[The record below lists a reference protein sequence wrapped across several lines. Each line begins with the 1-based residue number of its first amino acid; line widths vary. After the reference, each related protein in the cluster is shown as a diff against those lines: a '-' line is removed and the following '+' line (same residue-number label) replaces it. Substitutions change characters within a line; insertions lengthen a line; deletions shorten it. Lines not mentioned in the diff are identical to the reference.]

1 MAKSSNIVTLALQ
14 SKTYGGASEAAAQMA
29 QPNAEPVEDY
39 DYESLP
45 PNFSLLQNM
54 AAGAFAGIAEHTV
67 MYPIDAIKTRMQI
80 INPTP
85 NAVYN
90 GVIQGTYRIATGEGI
105 LSLWRGMSSVIV
117 GAGPAHAVYFATYEA
132 VKHVMGGNKAG
143 VHHPL
148 AAATSGACATIAS
161 DALMNPFDV
170 IKQRMQI
177 HNSSKMYRSML
188 DCAKYVYRNEGL
200 AAFYVSYP
208 TTLSMT
214 VPFTALQFLAYES
227 ISTTM
232 NPTKK
237 YDPVT
242 HCLAG
247 AVAGGFAAALTT
259 PMDVIKTM
267 LQTRGNAH
275 DPELRT
281 VNGFAAG
288 CRLLY
293 RREGFRGFFKGVRPR
308 VVTTMPSTAIC
319 WSAYEASKAYF
330 IRQND
335 AL

>member
-1 MAKSSNIVTLALQ
+1 
-14 SKTYGGASEAAAQMA
+14 MA
-29 QPNAEPVEDY
+29 QPTAEPVEE
-39 DYESLP
+39 YEYEALP
-45 PNFSLLQNM
+45 PNFSLVQNM

-80 INPTP
+80 VNPAGTS
-85 NAVYN
+85 AYN
-90 GVIQGTYRIATGEGI
+90 GMIQSTMRIASGEGV
-105 LSLWRGMSSVIV
+105 LKLWRGMSSVVV

-132 VKHVMGGNKAG
+132 VKHLMGGNQAG

-177 HNSSKMYRSML
+177 QNSSKMYRSMF
-188 DCAKYVYRNEGL
+188 DCAKYVYRTEGL
-200 AAFYVSYP
+200 GAFYVSYP

-232 NPTKK
+232 NPEKK
-237 YDPVT
+237 YDPFT
-242 HCLAG
+242 HCVAG

-267 LQTRGNAH
+267 LQTRGTAA
-275 DPELRT
+275 DAELRS
-281 VNGFAAG
+281 VNGFVAG
-288 CRLLY
+288 CKLLY
-293 RREGFRGFFKGVRPR
+293 QREGSRGFFKGVKPR
-308 VVTTMPSTAIC
+308 IVTTMPSTAIC
-319 WSAYEASKAYF
+319 WTAYEASKAYF
-330 IRQND
+330 IRTNT
-335 AL
+335 AS